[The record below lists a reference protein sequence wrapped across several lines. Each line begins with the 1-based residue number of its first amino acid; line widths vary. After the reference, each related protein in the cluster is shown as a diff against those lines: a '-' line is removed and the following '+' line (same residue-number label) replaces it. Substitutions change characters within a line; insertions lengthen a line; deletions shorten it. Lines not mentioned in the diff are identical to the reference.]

1 MGKQRIELMD
11 GLRGLAVLLM
21 VVHHFLYDLAAFCGA
36 PWWLFSNPVFNVLHY
51 IFAGLF
57 VVLSGVSS
65 NFSRSN
71 VKRGLKALACAAVI
85 TAVTVWMGMDIWFG
99 ILHMLG
105 TCMVF
110 YGLHQ
115 KAVGAAAGVDDAG
128 SDRGGY
134 GADRAPCQ
142 RPDHGQDLALDVW
155 VDLSGL
161 FFLRLL
167 PAAAVDLCV
176 SFRHMGGPVYPGWK
190 IPPMVLHCPD
200 AGLFRR
206 GAAQP
211 RDLCAPPAGAVC
223 AGDGR
228 AVSVWTVINFCMA

>member
-110 YGLHQ
+110 YGLTRRLWERLPAWMMPVLTVAGTVLTAPLVNGRLTD
-115 KAVGAAAGVDDAG
+115 KTWLWMFGWTYPGFYSSDYFPLLPWIFVFLFGTWAGRYIRDGKFPRWFYTARMPGFSAVGRHSLVI
-128 SDRGGY
+128 Y
-134 GADRAPCQ
+134 VLHQPV
-142 RPDHGQDLALDVW
+142 LYALV
-155 VDLSGL
+155 
-161 FFLRLL
+161 
-167 PAAAVDLCV
+167 
-176 SFRHMGGPVYPGWK
+176 MGGLY
-190 IPPMVLHCPD
+190 
-200 AGLFRR
+200 LF
-206 GAAQP
+206 GQ
-211 RDLCAPPAGAVC
+211 
-223 AGDGR
+223 
-228 AVSVWTVINFCMA
+228 S

>member
-110 YGLHQ
+110 YGLTRRLWERLPAWVMPVLTVAGTVLTAPLVNGRLTD
-115 KAVGAAAGVDDAG
+115 KTWLWMFGWTYPGFYYSDYFPLLPWIFVFLFGTWAGRYIRDGKFPRWFYTARMPGFSAVGRHSLVI
-128 SDRGGY
+128 Y
-134 GADRAPCQ
+134 VLHQPV
-142 RPDHGQDLALDVW
+142 LYALV
-155 VDLSGL
+155 
-161 FFLRLL
+161 
-167 PAAAVDLCV
+167 
-176 SFRHMGGPVYPGWK
+176 MGGLY
-190 IPPMVLHCPD
+190 
-200 AGLFRR
+200 LF
-206 GAAQP
+206 GQ
-211 RDLCAPPAGAVC
+211 
-223 AGDGR
+223 
-228 AVSVWTVINFCMA
+228 S

>member
-36 PWWLFSNPVFNVLHY
+36 PWWLFSNPVFNALHY

-110 YGLHQ
+110 YGLTRRLWERLPAWMMPVLTVAGTVLTAPLVNGRLTD
-115 KAVGAAAGVDDAG
+115 KTWLWMFGWTYPGFYSSDYFPLLPWIFVFLFGTWAGRYIRDGKFPRWFYTARMPGFSAVGRHSLVI
-128 SDRGGY
+128 Y
-134 GADRAPCQ
+134 VLHQPV
-142 RPDHGQDLALDVW
+142 LYALV
-155 VDLSGL
+155 
-161 FFLRLL
+161 
-167 PAAAVDLCV
+167 
-176 SFRHMGGPVYPGWK
+176 MGGLY
-190 IPPMVLHCPD
+190 
-200 AGLFRR
+200 LF
-206 GAAQP
+206 GQ
-211 RDLCAPPAGAVC
+211 L
-223 AGDGR
+223 
-228 AVSVWTVINFCMA
+228 